1 MATALK
7 WLMLIMAAA
16 CVVIGAFHFALGVD
30 SVPGEGGAGA
40 TVDNRE
46 RYYGAIFLGYGLAWF
61 WVARR
66 APIPAS
72 AVRWLAGIFLL
83 GGVGRALSVVVHGW
97 PQWFQTVLMAVELLL
112 PAVYFW
118 LADADETARTPV
130 GRVA

>member
-1 MATALK
+1 MATTLR
-7 WLMLIMAAA
+7 WLILLMAVA
-16 CVVIGAFHFALGVD
+16 CVAIGAFHFALGVA
-30 SVPGEGGAGA
+30 SVPGEAGAGA

-46 RYYGAIFLGYGLAWF
+46 RYYGAIFLGYGLAWW

-66 APIPAS
+66 SPIPAS

-97 PQWFQTVLMAVELLL
+97 PQWFQTVLMVVELVL

-118 LADADETARTPV
+118 LADADEAARAPV
-130 GRVA
+130 GRAA